1 MNAVGIDV
9 SKGKSMMMALR
20 PMNQVVLKP
29 REYPHTEVGL
39 EQMALAI
46 LGLGEDTR
54 VIMEATGRYHE
65 PVAAPSE
72 RSRPTRRTPERLPNT
87 GLTTGRIC
95 GNIHPWKQSE
105 SS

>member
-9 SKGKSMMMALR
+9 AKGKSMMMALR
-20 PMNQVVLKP
+20 PMNEVVLKA

-54 VIMEATGRYHE
+54 AIMEATGRWQ
-65 PVAAPSE
+65 
-72 RSRPTRRTPERLPNT
+72 PEVGGFCHDL
-87 GLTTGRIC
+87 LAL
-95 GNIHPWKQSE
+95 
-105 SS
+105 

>member
-9 SKGKSMMMALR
+9 SKGKSMMVALQ
-20 PMNQVVLKP
+20 PMNKVVLKA

-54 VIMEATGRYHE
+54 AIMEATGRYHE
-65 PVAAPSE
+65 PVAAPSA
-72 RSRPTRRTPERLPNT
+72 RSRPTRRTL
-87 GLTTGRIC
+87 
-95 GNIHPWKQSE
+95 
-105 SS
+105 